1 MTDTE
6 GERPQSRFEQA
17 RATAR
22 AQAAARQSRRAGQRE
37 GVQTASKAMVSY
49 LWLVQT
55 YIVRALCLIFIIGAV
70 MDLMGGRTPLG
81 GASIGAL
88 VAAVIFA
95 GETWFA
101 RVITGWIVR
110 DTGRRPWSG
119 APKAEAG

>member
-1 MTDTE
+1 MSETK
-6 GERPQSRFEQA
+6 GERTSRFEQA

-22 AQAAARQSRRAGQRE
+22 AQAEARQARRASRQAGI
-37 GVQTASKAMVSY
+37 QTVSKATVSY

-55 YIVRALCLIFIIGAV
+55 YIVRVLCVIFIIGAV
-70 MDLMGGRTPLG
+70 MDVVGGRAPFG
-81 GASIGAL
+81 GAL
-88 VAAVIFA
+88 VGVVAAAAIFA